1 MAKKENIETNVT
13 VNGEEAKAEIMNA
26 PVEAI
31 DLKEQKKEYNRLIG
45 LIKKEYKKVE
55 NSSLGIAFALHQIYY
70 KEMYRIDGFK
80 NISECGEELFN
91 LGKTT
96 VNGFINVVEK
106 FGKTD
111 EAGTILYGSEQGIM
125 EQFEKFSW
133 SKLCLLVSVPTEYLD
148 QFDSSMT
155 AKQIRDK
162 KAEIAKLI
170 SGNSESQLI
179 EDAEADKEYSG
190 ITEQTEAEADE
201 NAEAETDDKEE
212 MSRRYLPICSCTTM
226 AEFKALLENKELLV
240 AMGIQVD
247 KLGQGIAKDKV
258 PHIEVVF
265 TYID

>member
-1 MAKKENIETNVT
+1 MAKKENIETNAT
-13 VNGEEAKAEIMNA
+13 VNGEEAKAEIMNV

-111 EAGTILYGSEQGIM
+111 KAGNILYGSEQGIM

-170 SGNSESQLI
+170 SDNSESPLI
-179 EDAEADKEYSG
+179 EDTEAGKENTD
-190 ITEQTEAEADE
+190 IIEQTEAEAHE
-201 NAEAETDDKEE
+201 EADVADKEE

-226 AEFKALLENKELLV
+226 AEFKALLENKELLL
-240 AMGIQVD
+240 AIEMQVD
-247 KLGQGIAKDKV
+247 RLSKDIAKDKV